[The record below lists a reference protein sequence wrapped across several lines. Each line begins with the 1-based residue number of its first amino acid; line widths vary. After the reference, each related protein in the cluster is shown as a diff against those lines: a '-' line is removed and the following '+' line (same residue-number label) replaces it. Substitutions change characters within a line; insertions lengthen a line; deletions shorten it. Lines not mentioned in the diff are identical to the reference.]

1 MKTIIKGLALV
12 FGTAITIAGTLLL
25 VATFAPITD
34 GVWFLII
41 GSVMLAIGAFAIAT
55 FLSNER

>member
-12 FGTAITIAGTLLL
+12 FGTAITIAGTLFLM
-25 VATFAPITD
+25 ATLMPLED
-34 GVWFLII
+34 GVWLLIS
-41 GSVMLAIGAFAIAT
+41 GSVFLVLGSFAIAT